1 MDEKKAE
8 YEVTLTDSEIKV
20 MVKINRNLEHME
32 DRMGY
37 AINQVSRRVTEMLAQ
52 EYVEANRTAIMEKI
66 NLDEVAKGIALNLV
80 GLRRW

>member
-1 MDEKKAE
+1 MAEKKAT
-8 YEVTLTDSEIKV
+8 YEVTLTESEIKV
-20 MVKINRNLEHME
+20 VVKIAREIKNLEENMH
-32 DRMGY
+32 Y
-37 AINQVSRRVTEMLAQ
+37 AINQSRTRATEVLAQ